1 MSYRWHL
8 TTSRFV
14 RNILFASIAMAAAP
28 ALAQDIHW
36 EKCRPGQ
43 PNTPD
48 KTCAVDGDTI
58 WIEGVNV
65 RMEGYDTPER
75 QTNICG
81 GEREKALA
89 AQASDRLIEL
99 LDTRPWSL
107 ELSGK
112 TGGFG
117 REIGTIYI
125 DSRDVGEI
133 LVEER
138 LARWWPDGDEWWCE
152 LR

>member
-1 MSYRWHL
+1 MVQRTIFPL
-8 TTSRFV
+8 AA
-14 RNILFASIAMAAAP
+14 ILICLSAPVIARE
-28 ALAQDIHW
+28 IHW

-48 KTCAVDGDTI
+48 KTCVVDGDTI

-65 RMEGYDTPER
+65 RMEGYDTPEP
-75 QTNICG
+75 QTNLCG

-89 AQASDRLIEL
+89 EQASDRLVEL
-99 LDTRPWSL
+99 MNTRSWTL
-107 ELSGK
+107 ELSGS

-125 DSRDVGEI
+125 DGRDVGEI

>member
-1 MSYRWHL
+1 MKRL
-8 TTSRFV
+8 P
-14 RNILFASIAMAAAP
+14 ILRVAVAATLIASP
-28 ALAQDIHW
+28 AVAQEIHW

-48 KTCAVDGDTI
+48 KTCVVDGDTL

-65 RMEGYDTPER
+65 RMEGYDTPEP

-89 AQASDRLIEL
+89 ARASDRLVEL
-99 LDTRPWSL
+99 LNTRSWQL
-107 ELSGK
+107 ELSGA

-117 REIGTIYI
+117 RAIGSIYI
-125 DSRDVGEI
+125 EGRDVGDI
-133 LVEER
+133 LVEEG
-138 LARWWPDGDEWWCE
+138 LARWWPDGQEWWCD
-152 LR
+152 